1 MNKQI
6 NYVSFNFE
14 KECKMLVNATVP
26 YVFMTSIQTTSRFT
40 SNGCS
45 VLTLIYITQD

>member
-6 NYVSFNFE
+6 NHVSFNFE

-26 YVFMTSIQTTSRFT
+26 YALMASTETTY
-40 SNGCS
+40 
-45 VLTLIYITQD
+45 VLHPMAPVYLH